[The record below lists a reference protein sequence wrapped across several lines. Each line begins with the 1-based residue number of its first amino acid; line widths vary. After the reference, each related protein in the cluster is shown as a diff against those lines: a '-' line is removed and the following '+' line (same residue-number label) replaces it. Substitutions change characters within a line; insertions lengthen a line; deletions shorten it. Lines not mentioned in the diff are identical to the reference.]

1 MKVNKFVLVQKE
13 EGVTEIRLGCVEV
26 HCDLLRENEKCL
38 GGGFFKV
45 KEDKRQV
52 LMWDKSHDFGYP
64 KFGGRS
70 FVSNDK
76 LKGFRLGADDYM
88 IKPFNRDELLARIDA
103 LIRRTSR

>member
-76 LKGFRLGADDYM
+76 LKGFSFYYLPDLFMPLDDEYK
-88 IKPFNRDELLARIDA
+88 INVEFV
-103 LIRRTSR
+103 